1 MSSSDRKFV
10 NSHLDALF
18 REAKEKAIPED
29 VVGRL
34 LVSAAIGLWRNNR
47 TVEDIASELNFI
59 VENLDTDQQYPFMR
73 P

>member
-10 NSHLDALF
+10 NSHLEVLF
-18 REAKEKAIPED
+18 QEAKQQAIPED

-34 LVSAAIGLWRNNR
+34 LVSAAIGVWRNNR
-47 TVEDIASELNFI
+47 TIEDIASELNFI